1 MFRNILLLALAIS
14 IVSAQDE
21 KYDLLANL
29 SLGLDEKWEKIA
41 SIELNIKLGSGYIIT
56 DNLQLIPREVISQAN
71 NSTRYL
77 QLKLVSQKYP
87 EQPELLTT
95 VDLVQSFPNKQFKE
109 VVEINVD
116 EDGNINSF
124 SYLVKNID
132 EKKNKKKSVTTDDKD
147 IDEDFKVYIT
157 KTTQSL
163 SSHYQPP
170 KTNTKQKPNQG
181 NQQGQNQNQEQQ
193 QQQPEQEGGIMGFL
207 KNNFWYIVIGLIV
220 FQFMSGVA
228 DPNAAQGQGQGQ
240 AQRPAQR

>member
-1 MFRNILLLALAIS
+1 MFRNILLLTLAILV
-14 IVSAQDE
+14 VSAQDE
-21 KYDLLANL
+21 KYDLLANF
-29 SLGLDEKWEKIA
+29 SQGLDEKWEKIA
-41 SIELNIKLGSGYIIT
+41 SIELNIVLGSGYIIS
-56 DNLQLIPREVISQAN
+56 DKLQLIPRDIISQAN

-87 EQPELLTT
+87 EQRELLTT
-95 VDLVQSFPNKQFKE
+95 IDLIQSFPSQQFKE

-124 SYLVKNID
+124 SYLVKNIV
-132 EKKNKKKSVTTDDKD
+132 EKKNKKKQAISDDDD
-147 IDEDFKVYIT
+147 IDEVFKVYIN

-170 KTNTKQKPNQG
+170 KAHKQKPNQG
-181 NQQGQNQNQEQQ
+181 NQQRQNPNQEEQ

-207 KNNFWYIVIGLIV
+207 KNNFWYIVIGLII

-228 DPNAAQGQGQGQ
+228 DPNAQGQGQGQ

>member
-1 MFRNILLLALAIS
+1 MIRNILLLTLAILV
-14 IVSAQDE
+14 VSAQDE
-21 KYDLLANL
+21 KYDLLANF

-41 SIELNIKLGSGYIIT
+41 SIELNIELGSGYIIS
-56 DNLQLIPREVISQAN
+56 DKLQLIPREIISQAN

-87 EQPELLTT
+87 EQRELLST
-95 VDLVQSFPNKQFKE
+95 VDLIQNFPNKEFKE

-124 SYLVKNID
+124 SYLVKNIV
-132 EKKNKKKSVTTDDKD
+132 EKKNKKKSVTTDDED
-147 IDEDFKVYIT
+147 IDEVFKVYIN

-170 KTNTKQKPNQG
+170 KANNKQKPNQA
-181 NQQGQNQNQEQQ
+181 NQQRQNPSQEEQ

-228 DPNAAQGQGQGQ
+228 DPNAQGQGGQGQ